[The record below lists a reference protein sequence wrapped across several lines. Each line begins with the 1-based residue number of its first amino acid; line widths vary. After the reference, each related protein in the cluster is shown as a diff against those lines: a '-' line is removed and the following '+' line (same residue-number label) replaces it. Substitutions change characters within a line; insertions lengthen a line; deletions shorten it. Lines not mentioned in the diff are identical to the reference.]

1 MTLSFWGYHVYHQDY
16 TSCVEAWDKLSCSQ
30 DHRRLYIIVV
40 KKDLHIFKEL
50 LSVVL
55 RLLHKFLQH
64 EVTLSYLG
72 KLPGVITD
80 S

>member
-1 MTLSFWGYHVYHQDY
+1 MTLSFWGYYLYHQDY
-16 TSCVEAWDKLSCSQ
+16 TSCVEAWDKFFCSQ

-40 KKDLHIFKEL
+40 IKHLNIFKEL

-55 RLLHKFLQH
+55 RLLHKFFQH
-64 EVTLSYLG
+64 EVSLSYLG